1 MKTALREN
9 RANIAVVF
17 GVLLLFLANGSGLFK
32 VIFGV
37 GGNPAGA
44 LGIVHSPD
52 FLLLLAEGVVL
63 AVALP
68 LLSPI
73 PASLLTL
80 AACAP
85 VFYMNYAHTVGRP
98 LVPMEF
104 SLLTIMMLFVINVVL
119 AYYRETHSKQQIID
133 VFGQYVPPE
142 VVERIRRDPQRLS
155 MEADS
160 RELSILFC
168 DVQSFTA
175 ISERLEPKE
184 LAQLLNALFTPL
196 SEILYR
202 HGAVI
207 DKYMGD
213 AVMAFWG
220 APLPE
225 PNHAAHAVAAAF
237 EIQDAV
243 AKLGDQF
250 EARGWPRIQVG
261 IGINTGIASVGNM
274 GSAYRV
280 AYTAI
285 GDVVNVAARLQDL
298 TRIYHTPIIVGASTR
313 KAFPAATYRELGLV
327 QVKGKTKLARIY
339 EPCNPRLDPDS
350 TIVASMHRHN
360 EALRC
365 YYAREWETAK
375 RLFALVREQRPG
387 DPVYDF
393 FLRRIAD
400 FEANP
405 PPDDWRGEVR
415 YTVK

>member
-1 MKTALREN
+1 MIAALRQN
-9 RANIAVVF
+9 RAHIAVVL
-17 GVLLLFLANGSGLFK
+17 GVLVLFLANGSGLFK
-32 VIFGV
+32 IIFGI

-44 LGIVHSPD
+44 LGVLHSPD
-52 FLLLLAEGVVL
+52 FLVLVAEGVVL

-80 AACAP
+80 AACVP
-85 VFYMNYAHTVGRP
+85 IVWLTYTHTDGRP

-133 VFGQYVPPE
+133 LFGQYVPPA
-142 VVERIRRDPQRLS
+142 VVDRIRRDPERLS
-155 MEADS
+155 MAAES
-160 RELSILFC
+160 RELSVLFC
-168 DVQSFTA
+168 DVHDFTA
-175 ISERLEPKE
+175 ICEILEPQE
-184 LAQLLNALFTPL
+184 LAKLLDALFTPL

-225 PNHAAHAVAAAF
+225 PAHAAHAVSAAF

-243 AKLGDQF
+243 ARLAPEF
-250 EARGWPRIQVG
+250 ARRGWPEIKVG
-261 IGINTGIASVGNM
+261 IGINSGVASVGNM

-285 GDVVNVAARLQDL
+285 GDAVNVAARLQDL
-298 TRIYHTPIIVGASTR
+298 TRVYRTPIIVGASTR

-327 QVKGKTKLARIY
+327 QVKGKSRLERIY
-339 EPCNPRLDPDS
+339 EPCDPALDPDS
-350 TIVASMHRHN
+350 TLVSSMHRHN

-365 YYAREWETAK
+365 YYAREWDTAE
-375 RLFALVREQRPG
+375 RLFSMVREQRPE
-387 DPVYDF
+387 DPVYDY
-393 FLRRIAD
+393 FLGRITEFRA
-400 FEANP
+400 AP
-405 PPDDWRGEVR
+405 PPGDWQGEVR
-415 YTVK
+415 YSVK